1 MQPGPRHTAIRK
13 LFRQTLGPQVIATY
27 DPMIQKNAE
36 DLIKKLH
43 NFEGDPFEE
52 IVSAVGAVVITV
64 AYGENVYKDHGK
76 ELTQLGHEAL
86 ETAIYVM
93 TRFWLVEIFPSL
105 RHIPAWT
112 PGATFRQIGVK
123 ASQTTSKIYNW
134 PWEEARRHYNEGTVG
149 PCIAADCMEQGT
161 PIGVAQDS
169 VAVMFGAGVNTTT
182 TSVIN
187 FLYAMMLHP
196 HLQQKVQAELDDRI
210 GQNRIISGEDIP
222 NLPYA
227 EAAWRE
233 SWRWHAP
240 VPLGVSRS
248 TSQAD
253 IYNGMYIPK
262 DSTIMLNVE
271 FMLRDPRTY
280 DHPEV
285 FQPERW
291 LESHNSRAIE
301 LPDAITIALGFGT
314 RGCAGRHLAERA
326 GFAFALSLLSAFD
339 IVPMNGGPVPDW
351 RKAAWAEHG
360 DSRPLDFKCS
370 FKPRSEFSTHLLGGH

>member
-1 MQPGPRHTAIRK
+1 
-13 LFRQTLGPQVIATY
+13 
-27 DPMIQKNAE
+27 
-36 DLIKKLH
+36 
-43 NFEGDPFEE
+43 
-52 IVSAVGAVVITV
+52 
-64 AYGENVYKDHGK
+64 
-76 ELTQLGHEAL
+76 
-86 ETAIYVM
+86 
-93 TRFWLVEIFPSL
+93 
-105 RHIPAWT
+105 
-112 PGATFRQIGVK
+112 
-123 ASQTTSKIYNW
+123 
-134 PWEEARRHYNEGTVG
+134 
-149 PCIAADCMEQGT
+149 
-161 PIGVAQDS
+161 
-169 VAVMFGAGVNTTT
+169 
-182 TSVIN
+182 
-187 FLYAMMLHP
+187 MMLHP